1 MINKADYEHKRTNQQ
16 DTGFPENKPGKKS
29 TGTPLT
35 DESFRRISQ
44 EMLKDFPSLKR
55 KGACIRPVPKPWQS
69 ARVQLVSQMM
79 NNSQTS
85 GEQNKTQD
93 TLTTMQGKT
102 SINDSWTLEKAR
114 ALARELLKDFPLGH
128 KTGAVV
134 IIPGPRRYSSA
145 KTQPNTQ
152 DKKE

>member
-1 MINKADYEHKRTNQQ
+1 MSTKEQTSKTQ
-16 DTGFPENKPGKKS
+16 DSQKTKPGKKS

-35 DESFRRISQ
+35 DESFRRICQ
-44 EMLKDFPSLKR
+44 EKLKDFPSLNDKI
-55 KGACIRPVPKPWQS
+55 GQSCIRPVPKPWQS

-93 TLTTMQGKT
+93 TLTTMQDKT

-134 IIPGPRRYSSA
+134 IIPAPRRYSSA